1 MVETLNKIKRLLAK
15 KNKLTMEDYLW
26 SEIRVLLT
34 EHQKFVINK

>member
-26 SEIRVLLT
+26 SEI
-34 EHQKFVINK
+34 KGIIN